1 MNKVARKGA
10 SVELAIEAA
19 LRELG
24 VTRDQVEIEVVN
36 PGKKGF
42 LGIGARDAE
51 VVVTLKSEEAAESM
65 PESVVA
71 ETVTMQEE
79 TKPVEQMKEPVEPI
93 SIEIEVSAEDKELS
107 KKLSDDKAIEETKE
121 YLLAIAKDMGIH
133 DLKIEHENDGKYIS
147 FHLESTKAAFL
158 IGKRGQTLNSLQ
170 QLCQLVVNKYA
181 EQFKVI
187 RLDVGDYRERREQ
200 SLEQLAERM
209 ADQAIRTGRKVQLEP
224 MPSYE
229 RKVIHNALSNR
240 LDIET
245 YSEGTDP
252 NRYLVI
258 EPMK

>member
-1 MNKVARKGA
+1 
-10 SVELAIEAA
+10 
-19 LRELG
+19 ELG
-24 VTRDQVEIEVVN
+24 VTRDQVEIEVVDS
-36 PGKKGF
+36 GKKGF

-51 VVVTLKSEEAAESM
+51 VVVTVKAEETPEPAAES
-65 PESVVA
+65 VVS
-71 ETVTMQEE
+71 ETVTEE
-79 TKPVEQMKEPVEPI
+79 QAETEQVKETAPASPAEQLST
-93 SIEIEVSAEDKELS
+93 SIEPEIAETDALAEDTEPL
-107 KKLSDDKAIEETKE
+107 KKVSDEKAIEETKK
-121 YLLAIAKDMGIH
+121 YLLEIAEDMGIQ
-133 DLKIEHENDGKYIS
+133 DLKIKHENDGKYIS
-147 FHLESTKAAFL
+147 FHLESSKAAFL

-170 QLCQLVVNKYA
+170 QLSQLVVNKYA